1 MNYSCHLFLWKEVS
15 LLRRDKESLGLTG
28 NMANRYEQ
36 AANCLK
42 SKQEE
47 GEKGRGKMFEGN
59 EKVGRRKRC

>member
-1 MNYSCHLFLWKEVS
+1 M
-15 LLRRDKESLGLTG
+15 LRRDKESLGLTG